1 MDAKILD
8 GKALAASIREELRE
22 KTELLKKERGVTPSL
37 AVIVAGDDPASAVY
51 VRNKERAC
59 VNAGMNSI
67 VRRLPGDVTQEEL
80 EGVVAGFNAD
90 DSVHGILVQLPL
102 PRHLDEKRVLALI
115 DPKKDVD
122 GFHAVNMGAL
132 MSGTEGFVPC
142 TPKGIIRLIES
153 AGVSIAGKNAV
164 IVGRSNIVGKPA
176 AMLLLAR
183 DATVTICH
191 SNTQD
196 LAAFTKNADIL
207 VAAVGRPRMI
217 TGDMI
222 KPGATV
228 IDVGINRT
236 DDGLVGDVDFASALP
251 VAGAITPVPG
261 GVGPMTIAMLLEN
274 TYIGACAS
282 CAKA

>member
-80 EGVVAGFNAD
+80 ESVVAGFNAD

-115 DPKKDVD
+115 D
-122 GFHAVNMGAL
+122 
-132 MSGTEGFVPC
+132 
-142 TPKGIIRLIES
+142 
-153 AGVSIAGKNAV
+153 
-164 IVGRSNIVGKPA
+164 
-176 AMLLLAR
+176 LAR

-191 SNTQD
+191 SKPQD
-196 LAAFTKNADIL
+196 LAALTKNADIL